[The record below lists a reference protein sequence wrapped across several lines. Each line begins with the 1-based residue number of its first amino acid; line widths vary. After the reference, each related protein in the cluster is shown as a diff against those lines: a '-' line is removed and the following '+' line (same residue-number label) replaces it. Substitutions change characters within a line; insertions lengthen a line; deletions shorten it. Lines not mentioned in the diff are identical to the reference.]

1 MSKGSDHLDDLF
13 AQLRAEPRRP
23 ASIDVT
29 LEDRIMQEFS
39 KTRSKRR
46 RRVGLVTG
54 AAAVALLVG
63 GVGIVA
69 AGGLEVVKGW
79 FGKVELISPDGE
91 SKTLNIQGDEVF
103 DGQGNAVGQLT
114 ITSGDGEQSAPGQVT
129 VERSQHD

>member
-1 MSKGSDHLDDLF
+1 MSKGSDRLDDLF

-46 RRVGLVTG
+46 RRVGMVTG

-63 GVGIVA
+63 GAGIVA
-69 AGGLEVVKGW
+69 AGGLEVVKG
-79 FGKVELISPDGE
+79 
-91 SKTLNIQGDEVF
+91 
-103 DGQGNAVGQLT
+103 
-114 ITSGDGEQSAPGQVT
+114 
-129 VERSQHD
+129 